1 MSITRGFTPFSG
13 NRSAPGT
20 YRKPV
25 NQFGGSPVSKSMIVR
40 SISML
45 TCAFGALAFANIASA
60 QDAKPAAV
68 AASDGSESDIVV
80 TAQRR
85 PEALQKVPLSVAVIA
100 ADDLRGF
107 QAGGD
112 DVMSLSGRVPGLYA
126 ETTTGRIFPRFYI
139 RGLGNI
145 DFYLGASQPVSIIQD
160 DVVLEHVVLK
170 SNPVFDVRQVEV
182 LRGPQGSLFGRNTT
196 AGIIKFDTI
205 QPSQTLQG
213 RGSASYGSFNTV
225 TADAGIGG
233 PIAPG
238 LLAFRLSALIQHR
251 DNWVDNTYTGASAD
265 GTISPKKKAM
275 GGFDERDI
283 RLQLLLTP
291 SDSLSF
297 TLAAHARDYSGTS
310 TLFHRAGLIKGSN
323 DVSATPRD
331 KVAFD
336 EAVNNPQAY
345 TTYGESL
352 RGSWDMGPVTLTSI
366 SAIETT
372 SGYSRGDTDGG
383 AAANFGGT
391 GFGESMGRVRS
402 LDQLTQELRLA
413 SNGDGPFKW
422 QIGGMYFD
430 QRDITE
436 FYQRAYFLTTA
447 AHNPNNWVRL
457 HDVNTSW
464 AAFGQVSYEI
474 VPNLTI
480 TAGGR
485 VTEDTKTTQLLK
497 TADTIAGVSTYGGRR
512 FVRLKDTQ
520 PSWDVSA
527 LYQVDPNVSLYARV
541 ARGFRGPTIQ
551 GRSAVFNSDF
561 TTANSETIL
570 SWEAGF
576 KSSLFNHHLRLNAS
590 AFTYTVDNIQLNG
603 NDSNGN
609 GVLFNADK
617 AKAYG
622 MEAEAEWKPNSNL
635 TLGVGL
641 SLLHSEIKDKRVY
654 AQVCAL
660 NGVVVCTVQ
669 DPTITVP
676 VFGSPA
682 VFAQIDGSPLPN
694 APQYT
699 VDFNGRYDVPL
710 GNGGKVFVATDWNF
724 QGFTSFVLYKTREFT
739 SNGTFEGG
747 LKLGYSAPGGKYE
760 IAVFGR
766 NITNEKNLKGVIEN
780 YMAAVFNEPRII
792 GVSLSGK
799 F

>member
-1 MSITRGFTPFSG
+1 MSKLT
-13 NRSAPGT
+13 
-20 YRKPV
+20 
-25 NQFGGSPVSKSMIVR
+25 IVR

-60 QDAKPAAV
+60 QEAKPVAV
-68 AASDGSESDIVV
+68 AAPDGNQDDIVV

-85 PEALQKVPLSVAVIA
+85 AEPLQKVPLSVAAVA
-100 ADDLRGF
+100 GDDLRGF

-112 DVMSLSGRVPGLYA
+112 DIMALSGRVPGLYA

-170 SNPVFDVRQVEV
+170 SNPVFDVRQIEV

-205 QPSQTLQG
+205 QPSDTFEG
-213 RGSASYGSFNTV
+213 RGSASYGSYNTV

-265 GTISPKKKAM
+265 GTQSPKKDAM
-275 GGFDERDI
+275 GGFDERDV

-310 TLFHRAGLIKGSN
+310 TLFHRAALIKGSN

-336 EAVNNPQAY
+336 EAMNNPQAY
-345 TTYGESL
+345 KTYGESL

-391 GFGESMGRVRS
+391 GFGESQGNVRS
-402 LDQLTQELRLA
+402 LHQLTQELRLA

-430 QRDITE
+430 SRDITE
-436 FYQRAYFLTTA
+436 FYQRAFFLTTA

-485 VTEDTKTTQLLK
+485 ITGDTKTTQLLK

-512 FVRLKDTQ
+512 LVRMHDTQ

-576 KSSLFNHHLRLNAS
+576 KSNLFNHHLRLNAS

-622 MEAEAEWKPNSNL
+622 MEAEAEWKPDSNL

-676 VFGSPA
+676 VFGSPT

-710 GNGGKVFVATDWNF
+710 GNGGKVFVATDWNL
-724 QGFTSFVLYKTREFT
+724 QGFTSFVLYKTKEFT